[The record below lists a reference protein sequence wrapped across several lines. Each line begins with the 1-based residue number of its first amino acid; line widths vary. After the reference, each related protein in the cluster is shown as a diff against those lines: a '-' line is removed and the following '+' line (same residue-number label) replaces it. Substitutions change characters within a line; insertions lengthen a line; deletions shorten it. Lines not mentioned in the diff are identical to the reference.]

1 MNIAQIPHLPKPPTP
16 TSARQK
22 RHQAAAAAIRLLAE
36 FYPKCFSIYEERRR
50 PLKLNI
56 HLDIQAALD
65 SAITPAELHRALGTY
80 CSNPIYLGHTRT
92 GAWRLDLNGEPA
104 GVVTADEEAHAR
116 ETLARISTKQKTEPR
131 PRLRPR
137 LKLRPLSGRPSLIRK
152 LLRSRGNTRSIKPM
166 EGIMRESK
174 TQRPAGQGGSKLE
187 KKQSD
192 NRFSSKN
199 LKSEQL

>member
-1 MNIAQIPHLPKPPTP
+1 MNIAQIPQLDKSPTP
-16 TSARQK
+16 PSARQK

-36 FYPKCFSIYEERRR
+36 FWIYEERRR

-80 CSNPIYLGHTRT
+80 CSNPIYLGTLRK

-116 ETLARISTKQKTEPR
+116 ETLARIKAKQKARQAAVKAQTKTQAPAVK
-131 PRLRPR
+131 RL
-137 LKLRPLSGRPSLIRK
+137 SLIDLKAAALARK
-152 LLRSRGNTRSIKPM
+152 SNDRINM
-166 EGIMRESK
+166 E
-174 TQRPAGQGGSKLE
+174 
-187 KKQSD
+187 
-192 NRFSSKN
+192 
-199 LKSEQL
+199 SERRK

>member
-1 MNIAQIPHLPKPPTP
+1 MNIAQIPQLDKSPTP
-16 TSARQK
+16 PSARQK

-80 CSNPIYLGHTRT
+80 CSNPIYLGTLRK

-116 ETLARISTKQKTEPR
+116 ETLARIKAKQKARQAAVKAQTKTQAPAVK
-131 PRLRPR
+131 RL
-137 LKLRPLSGRPSLIRK
+137 SLIDLKAAALARK
-152 LLRSRGNTRSIKPM
+152 SNDRINM
-166 EGIMRESK
+166 E
-174 TQRPAGQGGSKLE
+174 
-187 KKQSD
+187 
-192 NRFSSKN
+192 
-199 LKSEQL
+199 SERRK

>member
-1 MNIAQIPHLPKPPTP
+1 MNIAQIPQLDKSPTP
-16 TSARQK
+16 PSARQK

-80 CSNPIYLGHTRT
+80 CSNPIYLGTLRK

-104 GVVTADEEAHAR
+104 GVVTADEEAHAKAA
-116 ETLARISTKQKTEPR
+116 LARIRAKKARRAAAKVQTAAKAQAPKRLSLAELKAAALARKTDAQHGVSQEEINHAQAAT
-131 PRLRPR
+131 
-137 LKLRPLSGRPSLIRK
+137 GRPGR
-152 LLRSRGNTRSIKPM
+152 
-166 EGIMRESK
+166 
-174 TQRPAGQGGSKLE
+174 RPEA
-187 KKQSD
+187 
-192 NRFSSKN
+192 R
-199 LKSEQL
+199 